1 MLKRVVM
8 CDNLDYEK
16 KEYFETEDN
25 KRKKKSVI
33 T

>member
-25 KRKKKSVI
+25 KGKKRKA
-33 T
+33 

>member
-8 CDNLDYEK
+8 CDNLDCEK

-25 KRKKKSVI
+25 KRKKRKA
-33 T
+33 